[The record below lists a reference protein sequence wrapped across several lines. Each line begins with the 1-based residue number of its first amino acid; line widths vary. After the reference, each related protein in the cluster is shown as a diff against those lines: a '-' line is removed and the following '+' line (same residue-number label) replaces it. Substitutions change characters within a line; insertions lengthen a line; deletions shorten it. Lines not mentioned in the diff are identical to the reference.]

1 MISDS
6 ERERKTGL
14 FKSEIKRKKE
24 STTNC
29 FVESILQGFMS
40 QFPKQRGFSC
50 SIWSCDLDVAID
62 SSRQRELSGLNS
74 SYITTQD
81 YQITDYFRIPL
92 HEAIPGKVPM

>member
-1 MISDS
+1 MSMYVPNRIKKGIKTEGKSWLWNLYINTARWRVMISDS

-14 FKSEIKRKKE
+14 FYSEIKRKKE

-50 SIWSCDLDVAID
+50 SIWSCDLDVG
-62 SSRQRELSGLNS
+62 S
-74 SYITTQD
+74 
-81 YQITDYFRIPL
+81 
-92 HEAIPGKVPM
+92 H